1 MTELEKDLLANG
13 FSEKDLKKFRRAR
26 ERAKQEE
33 QVEGDNALDYD
44 ETLRAEIKVLG
55 STFLCITYSI
65 LVILILFNTSRISE
79 EYSTLERMTLSI
91 IITVFIYLCSSVA
104 NPLILG
110 FKSCLYKKRLK
121 NNK

>member
-33 QVEGDNALDYD
+33 QIEGDNALDYD
-44 ETLRAEIKVLG
+44 ETLREEIKALG
-55 STFLCITYSI
+55 STFLCITCSI
-65 LVILILFNTSRISE
+65 LVILILFNTSQISE
-79 EYSTLERMTLSI
+79 EYSSLEMMTLST
-91 IITVFIYLCSSVA
+91 IITVFIYLCSSIA

-110 FKSCLYKKRLK
+110 LKSCLYKKRLK

>member
-13 FSEKDLKKFRRAR
+13 FSEKDLKKLRRAR

-44 ETLRAEIKVLG
+44 DTLREEIKVLG
-55 STFLCITYSI
+55 STFLCITYAI

-79 EYSTLERMTLSI
+79 EYSTLEMMTLSF
-91 IITVFIYLCSSVA
+91 IITVFFYLCSSIA
-104 NPLILG
+104 NPLMLG
-110 FKSCLYKKRLK
+110 LKSCLYKKRFK

>member
-13 FSEKDLKKFRRAR
+13 FSENDLKKLRRAR
-26 ERAKQEE
+26 ERAKQDE

-44 ETLRAEIKVLG
+44 DTLREEIKVLG
-55 STFLCITYSI
+55 STFLCITYAI

-79 EYSTLERMTLSI
+79 EYSTLEMMTLSF
-91 IITVFIYLCSSVA
+91 IITVFVYLCSSIA
-104 NPLILG
+104 NPLMLG
-110 FKSCLYKKRLK
+110 LKSCLYKKRFK